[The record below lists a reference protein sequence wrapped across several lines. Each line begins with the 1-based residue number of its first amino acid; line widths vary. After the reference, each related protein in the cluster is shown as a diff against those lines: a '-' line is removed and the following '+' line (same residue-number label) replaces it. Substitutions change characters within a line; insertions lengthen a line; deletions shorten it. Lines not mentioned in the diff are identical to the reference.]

1 METITSIVCPPSR
14 ANQIIKRLKKHV
26 DTSMINGVGDFVQC
40 TYADGGLSITCNDI
54 IPISSVDCCI
64 NKRWVAYAAVNSLVP
79 IYRTVNGYTEK
90 SAIAALKRRV
100 KNNKDLHFWA
110 KLS

>member
-1 METITSIVCPPSR
+1 METIVSCPPSR
-14 ANQIIKRLKKHV
+14 AKQIINRLKKHV
-26 DTSMINGVGDFVQC
+26 DTSMVNGVGDFVQC
-40 TYADGGLSITCNDI
+40 SYIDNELSITYNEI
-54 IPISSVDCCI
+54 IPILDIDCCI
-64 NKRWVAYAAVNSLVP
+64 NKRWVAYVSTNKCTFRFDA
-79 IYRTVNGYTEK
+79 IKGYTEK

>member
-14 ANQIIKRLKKHV
+14 AKQIIKRLKKHV

-40 TYADGGLSITCNDI
+40 SYTDNELSIKYNEI
-54 IPISSVDCCI
+54 IPILSVDCCI
-64 NKRWVAYAAVNSLVP
+64 NKRWVAYVAANRYSP
-79 IYRTVNGYTEK
+79 CFYTVNGYTQK
-90 SAIAALKRRV
+90 SAIAALKHRV
-100 KNNKDLHFWA
+100 KDNKDLHFWA